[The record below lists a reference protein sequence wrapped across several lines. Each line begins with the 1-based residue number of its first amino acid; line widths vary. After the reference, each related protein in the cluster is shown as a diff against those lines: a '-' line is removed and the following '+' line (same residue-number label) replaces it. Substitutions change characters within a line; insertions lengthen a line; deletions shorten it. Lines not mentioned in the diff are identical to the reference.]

1 MDELAKIRQSELAWG
16 SIDNL
21 VERIIDIEENIEG
34 GWMELV
40 DMVADAMSEEGEGKS
55 TFSSFIYLF
64 NFLYHLLFRL
74 KTNPNKRKFNQVD
87 KIRVAGKEVYRITN
101 YDYKTFKWAKKSGFG
116 DGVSNDCIDIPGD
129 KLSTKQIAS
138 IERRCK

>member
-1 MDELAKIRQSELAWG
+1 MDEFAKIRQSELAWG

-40 DMVADAMSEEGEGKS
+40 DMIADAMSEEGEGKS

-74 KTNPNKRKFNQVD
+74 KTNPNKRRFNQVD
-87 KIRVAGKEVYRITN
+87 KISVAGKEVYRITN

-116 DGVSNDCIDIPGD
+116 DGVSNDCIDISGD

-138 IERRCK
+138 LERRCK